1 MKLLVANNTASSI
14 SKKAKLTSEF
24 KTPTDE

>member
-1 MKLLVANNTASSI
+1 MKLLAVRI
-14 SKKAKLTSEF
+14 LLRVFQKKAKLTSEF